1 MGIDKRWFW
10 GLLSVGVLGVGMF
23 YNKARGLRNNNP
35 LNIRENQRTDY
46 DWEGESL
53 LNTDSDFEEFTS
65 PEYGIRAAVKI
76 FNSYRRRGVVTLEQ
90 IVSTWAP
97 SIENNTAAY
106 VQSVA
111 SSTGFAPDDEMMAAH
126 YPALIAA
133 MIKHE
138 NGLQPYS
145 MELIKSGIALA

>member
-10 GLLSVGVLGVGMF
+10 GLLSVGVLGVSMF

-46 DWEGESL
+46 EWEGEAAIDL
-53 LNTDSDFEEFTS
+53 DADFEVFTS

-97 SIENNTAAY
+97 SSENNTAAY

-111 SSTGFAPDDEMMAAH
+111 RNTGFAASDEMTAMH

-138 NGLQPYS
+138 NGMQPFS
-145 MELIKSGIALA
+145 MELIEAGIALA